1 MNLDPQWIVGFVDGK
16 GCFFVGINP
25 HRLLKVTPQVLP
37 EFSVVSDKRD
47 IQILY
52 GLKSYFGCGVVRT
65 DGDDRMSY
73 RVRGHNHL
81 LDIILPFFERHKLK
95 SKKRVEFQRFR
106 SVVLMVARK
115 DHLTDDG
122 LTKIKTI
129 AATIS
134 KHPVSINDP
143 VEATH

>member
-1 MNLDPQWIVGFVDGK
+1 MGWYEEI
-16 GCFFVGINP
+16 
-25 HRLLKVTPQVLP
+25 
-37 EFSVVSDKRD
+37 S
-47 IQILY
+47 
-52 GLKSYFGCGVVRT
+52 
-65 DGDDRMSY
+65 DDRMAY

-106 SVVLMVARK
+106 SIVLMVARK